1 MNELNALGEDFHG
14 DNLPEKIA
22 YSLRRDILRGRL
34 NPGDAIKE
42 RDNAEELGVSR
53 TPMREAIRIL
63 AQEGLVIL
71 RRARSPI
78 VAQPSFKTLADQVE
92 VLLNLEKLSA
102 EIACRAATD
111 AEIDEICDL
120 TRLMSETFDGSDPLD
135 MFELDMK
142 FHAMIARMSH
152 NETLADMHTALL
164 QRLWRA
170 RYLTAMEKR
179 NRERVITQHTAIIDA
194 LRARDPQQAA
204 AALQT
209 HLGHLGED
217 LKDVMEHDARLE
229 AQARLR
235 GDTAESSE

>member
-1 MNELNALGEDFHG
+1 MNEFNALGEGFHG

-92 VLLNLEKLSA
+92 VMLNLEKLSA
-102 EIACRAATD
+102 EIACRAASEEEIEEVVELTD
-111 AEIDEICDL
+111 
-120 TRLMSETFDGSDPLD
+120 LMEDTFDQSDPLD

-152 NETLADMHTALL
+152 NETLADMHTSLL

-179 NRERVITQHTAIIDA
+179 NRQRVITQHTAIIDA
-194 LRARDPQQAA
+194 LRARNPLQAA
-204 AALQT
+204 AAIQV
-209 HLGHLGED
+209 HLGHLSED
-217 LKDVMEHDARLE
+217 LKDVMEHDAALK
-229 AQARLR
+229 ARAKSQ
-235 GDTAESSE
+235 GSDAETSE

>member
-1 MNELNALGEDFHG
+1 MNELNGLEGGFHG

-22 YSLRRDILRGRL
+22 HSLRRDILRGRL

-78 VAQPSFKTLADQVE
+78 VANPSFKTLADQVE
-92 VLLNLEKLSA
+92 VMLNLEKLSA
-102 EIACRAATD
+102 EIACRAASD

-120 TRLMSETFDGSDPLD
+120 TQVMSDTFDESDPLD
-135 MFELDMK
+135 MFEMDMR

-179 NRERVITQHTAIIDA
+179 NRQRVITQHTAIIEA
-194 LRARDPQQAA
+194 MRARDPQRAA
-204 AALQT
+204 AAIHT

-217 LKDVMEHDARLE
+217 LKEVMKHDAALGVE
-229 AQARLR
+229 ASAQ
-235 GDTAESSE
+235 GDDTPVFK